1 MHFPSARLAARLWEK
16 LLWGCADIWELS
28 AMPDLHTS
36 LSYTNP
42 RRVRGKGKKVR
53 RKTSPT
59 KLSLQH
65 RPAEELRL
73 SRPSRDFIRSVNNS
87 IATGRS
93 FVSHMQASIIC
104 VLSRLCHT
112 PRKIWRWQWK
122 ERKKEGTVL
131 LSKAKFKKP
140 IACQKG
146 QVASQISGSLQR
158 RIYPSSSQVP
168 SVLLRD
174 NSRRY
179 LLPCPS
185 AKQTNPRW

>member
-1 MHFPSARLAARLWEK
+1 MHFPSVRLAARLWEK
-16 LLWGCADIWELS
+16 LLWGRADIWELS
-28 AMPDLHTS
+28 TMPDLHTS

-42 RRVRGKGKKVR
+42 RRVRAKGKKVR

-73 SRPSRDFIRSVNNS
+73 SRPSRDFTRSVNNS

-93 FVSHMQASIIC
+93 FVSHMQASIIW

-122 ERKKEGTVL
+122 ERRNG
-131 LSKAKFKKP
+131 SPF
-140 IACQKG
+140 KG
-146 QVASQISGSLQR
+146 QVQEAYRMSEGSGRTTSGQSGRGFSDLWESPETNIPIFISGSK
-158 RIYPSSSQVP
+158 
-168 SVLLRD
+168 
-174 NSRRY
+174 
-179 LLPCPS
+179 CPL
-185 AKQTNPRW
+185 KG